1 LQVALSPGTRLGAYE
16 VLTPLGAGGMGEVY
30 RAKDTKLGREVALK
44 ILPATFTSDPDRVA
58 RFRRE
63 AQVLASFNHRNI
75 AQIHG
80 LDEAD
85 GGQFLV
91 LELVDGES
99 LDKRIARGGIPLE
112 EALGIARQIAEALEA
127 AHVKG
132 IIHRDLKPA
141 NIALTRNGNVKVLD
155 FGLAKAVWPDVP
167 AVGGVPTI
175 SVVSGVGED
184 EGDVDVTRLAS
195 AASFQTKAGTISGT
209 LGYMSPEQAVG
220 VAATPASDM
229 YSFGLVLQE
238 MLSGRRPYEQSSSH
252 LELLA
257 RARAGQTLPVSGIR
271 SDLAAL
277 ITQLK
282 SLAPTQRPTAR
293 DAVQRLQWIRERPAR
308 RAKWAAIAAVV
319 AAIAIGGIKY
329 TIDLARER
337 TVAVNARADA
347 DRRRSQAETL
357 IGFMLGDLR
366 TKLQQVGRLDLLEGI
381 DREATNY
388 FKVVPPEALSDEEVY
403 RRSQALYQLGQ
414 IRQSKGSLAS
424 AIESYRDSL
433 SLIERVAARDP
444 SNARWQLGLVNA
456 HFYVG
461 DALRRQGDVDGSM
474 QHMQAYKDIAEK
486 LAMRDPHNLAWKGE
500 LANGYSNVAAVRE
513 LKGDL
518 RGAKADL
525 EVTLRL
531 KQEIAD
537 SNPDNVEWQ
546 QTLAN
551 THNRIGLV
559 LYRLGELTQARAHCL
574 DDLAIQERLLA
585 KQPANM
591 TILQAAVLAR
601 SWVST
606 LQADLGESADAD
618 AQSQARFEAATR
630 LVEHDPANA
639 DWQREIE
646 VARIALGDRDR
657 FAGRRNLA
665 DAKYR
670 QALAALT
677 ALLAKNPTRVV
688 LRRDVAIAHA
698 RLAQPQICLDV
709 LAPVTSKPPVNR
721 DALRWAAECEL
732 QLGDAA
738 AALERVNPILQIS
751 PDPNFLQLQARALES
766 VGKHAEAAAVVA
778 RLKAQGYQNREFIKE
793 GRWRP

>member
-1 LQVALSPGTRLGAYE
+1 MALSHGTRLGPYE

-30 RAKDTKLGREVALK
+30 RASDTRLGREVALK
-44 ILPATFTSDPDRVA
+44 ILPATFTSDPERVA

-63 AQVLASFNHRNI
+63 AQVLASFNHRHI

-85 GGQFLV
+85 GAQFLV

-99 LDKRIARGGIPLE
+99 LDKRIARGGIPVE

-141 NIALTRNGNVKVLD
+141 NIALTRNGSVKVLD
-155 FGLAKAVWPDVP
+155 FGLAKAVSPDVP
-167 AVGGVPTI
+167 AEDGLSAT
-175 SVVSGVGED
+175 SLASGAGEV
-184 EGDVDVTRLAS
+184 EGDADLTRLAS
-195 AASFQTKAGTISGT
+195 AASFQTRAGTISGT
-209 LGYMSPEQAVG
+209 LGYMSPEQAMG
-220 VAATPASDM
+220 LSATPASDM

-238 MLSGRRPYEQSSSH
+238 MLSGRKPYEQSSSN

-257 RARAGQTLPVSGIR
+257 RARAGQTVPVRGIG

-277 ITQLK
+277 INQLK
-282 SLAPTQRPTAR
+282 SLAPTQRPTAL
-293 DAVQRLQWIRERPAR
+293 DAVQRLQWIRDKPAR
-308 RAKWAAIAAVV
+308 RAKWSVIAAVV
-319 AAIAIGGIKY
+319 AAIAIGGVKY

-366 TKLQQVGRLDLLEGI
+366 TKLQQVGRLDLLEGV

-388 FKVVPPEALSDEEVY
+388 FKAIPPEALSDEEVY

-414 IRQSKGSLAS
+414 IRQAKGSLAF

-433 SLIERVAARDP
+433 SLIEQLAARDP
-444 SNARWQLGLVNA
+444 SNARWQLGLINA

-461 DALRRQGDVDGSM
+461 DALRRQGVVDGSM

-486 LAMRDPHNLAWKGE
+486 LAARDPQNVAWKGE

-518 RGAKADL
+518 RGAKEDL

-537 SNPDNVEWQ
+537 SNPDNLEWQ

-574 DDLAIQERLLA
+574 GDLAIQERLLA
-585 KQPANM
+585 KHPANM
-591 TILQAAVLAR
+591 NILQAAVLAR

-606 LQADLGESADAD
+606 LQADLGESAEAD

-630 LVEHDPANA
+630 LVDHDPANA

-665 DAKYR
+665 EAKYR

-688 LRRDVAIAHA
+688 LRRDVASAHA
-698 RLAQPQICLDV
+698 RLAQPQMCLDV
-709 LAPVTSKPPVNR
+709 LAPVTAKPPVNR
-721 DALRWAAECEL
+721 DVLRWIGECEL
-732 QLGDAA
+732 QLGNAA
-738 AALERVNPILQIS
+738 AALATVNPILQIS
-751 PDPNFLQLQARALES
+751 PDPIFLQLQARALES

-778 RLKAQGYQNREFIKE
+778 RLKAQGYRNREFIKE
-793 GRWRP
+793 GRWQP